1 MENIAKYTVP
11 LGSTIID
18 VLRKLEDLSRDSV
31 MAVFVVDD
39 NLKIIGTITAGDI
52 RRALIK
58 GGGLEGVVD
67 NVMNTDFTYLA
78 ECCFDVEKL
87 KYIKEQDL
95 KLVPV
100 LDKEGQLVRI
110 LNFQKRKSYLP
121 LDAVLMAGGKGERLR
136 PLTEKI
142 PKPLLK
148 VGNKAIIDY
157 NIDNLIDNGVENINV
172 TVNYLAE
179 QIEDHFAETVQGIK
193 VKCIKEPEFLGTIG
207 SIKFVQS
214 WQNDTVLVMNSDL
227 FTDIDLEA
235 FFVHFIEY
243 EADMSIAAVSY
254 SVNVPYAILD
264 IEGVRNVKSLCEKP
278 SFHYYANAGIYLI
291 KRKLLDL
298 IPEGKF
304 FHATDFM
311 EMLIERG
318 HKVIRFPISGYWID
332 IGKPEDFNKVQDI
345 AHHIKK

>member
-18 VLRKLEDLSRDSV
+18 VLRKLEDLSLDCA

-39 NLKIIGTITAGDI
+39 HLKIIGTITAGDI

-58 GGGLEGVVD
+58 GCGLEGKID
-67 NVMNTDFTYLA
+67 KVMNVNFTFLT
-78 ECCFDVEKL
+78 ECCFNVEKL
-87 KYIKEQDL
+87 KYIKEKDL

-100 LDKEGQLVRI
+100 LDKEGQLIRI

-121 LDAVLMAGGKGERLR
+121 IDAVLMAGGKGERLR
-136 PLTEKI
+136 PLTEKV

-157 NIDNLIDNGVENINV
+157 NIDNLLDNGIENINV
-172 TVNYLAE
+172 TVNYLAG
-179 QIEDHFAETVQGIK
+179 QIEEHFAEVIQGVQI
-193 VKCIKEPEFLGTIG
+193 KCIREPRFLGTLG
-207 SIKFVQS
+207 SIKFVHN

-227 FTDIDLEA
+227 FTDIDLEV
-235 FFVHFIEY
+235 FFIHFVEHD
-243 EADMSIAAVSY
+243 ADMSIAAVPY
-254 SVNVPYAILD
+254 SVDIPYAILD
-264 IEGVRNVKSLCEKP
+264 IDGVRDIKSLREKP

-304 FHATDFM
+304 YHATDFM
-311 EMLIERG
+311 ETLIEAG
-318 HKVIRFPISGYWID
+318 YKVIRFPISGYWID

-345 AHHIKK
+345 AKHIKK

>member
-1 MENIAKYTVP
+1 MENIAKYTVS
-11 LGSTIID
+11 LGGTIID

-39 NLKIIGTITAGDI
+39 CMKIIGTITAGDI
-52 RRALIK
+52 RRALI
-58 GGGLEGVVD
+58 GGCGLESKVD
-67 NVMNTDFTYLA
+67 KVMNVNFTYLTD
-78 ECCFDVEKL
+78 CYFDVEKL

-100 LDKEGQLVRI
+100 LDKDGQLVRI
-110 LNFQKRKSYLP
+110 LNFQKRKSFLP
-121 LDAVLMAGGKGERLR
+121 MDAVLMAGGKGERLR
-136 PLTEKI
+136 PLTEKV
-142 PKPLLK
+142 PKPHLK

-179 QIEDHFAETVQGIK
+179 QLEEHFSDAVQGIK
-193 VKCIKEPEFLGTIG
+193 IKCVREPQFLGTIG
-207 SIKFVQS
+207 SIKFIHC
-214 WQNDTVLVMNSDL
+214 WHNDTVLVMNSDL

-235 FFVHFIEY
+235 FFIHFMEHD
-243 EADMSIAAVSY
+243 ADMSIAAVPY

-264 IEGVRNVKSLCEKP
+264 IEGVRNIKSLREKP

-291 KRKLLDL
+291 KRKLLDM

-311 EMLIERG
+311 EMLIESG

-345 AHHIKK
+345 ANHIKK